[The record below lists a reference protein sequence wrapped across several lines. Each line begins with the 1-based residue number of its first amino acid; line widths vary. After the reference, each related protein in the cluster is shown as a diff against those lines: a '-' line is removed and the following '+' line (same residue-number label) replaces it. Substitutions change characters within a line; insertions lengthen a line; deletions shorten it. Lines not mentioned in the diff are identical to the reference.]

1 MEEILVIGVNTRPVV
16 ESAFRLGY
24 RVYSA
29 GYYCTA
35 DFKHYTERRCILRER
50 SGESCGRF
58 HENFTQEKLLEAASD
73 FIERADGIIPLTG
86 APPIPGGKVLG
97 NSRVDHVEDKYRLYR
112 RIRNSYPTPETHLIS
127 DPSEAMEIVA
137 AGEKKYIAKPV
148 SGAGGFGVT
157 EFSEGDGKFLLQEYI
172 EGIPV
177 SASVLSTGEEA
188 ITVLT
193 SRQIIDRGVPGFE
206 GQFIYAGN
214 MTPGPSGEIEDLASD
229 LILDLSLRGSNGVDL
244 IMRDS
249 ELYVIEVN
257 PRIQGT
263 FECAEASLGINMVDA
278 HIRACMG
285 ELIEKPD
292 PVRYAVKRILYAPA
306 RCLVGE
312 IKTRGVHDL
321 PVPGAIIE
329 EGEPLLTVLASH
341 NSMEAAE
348 NLASTICSRV
358 KKELHYLQCPTPR
371 PQGA

>member
-1 MEEILVIGVNTRPVV
+1 MEKLLIIGVNTRPVA
-16 ESAFRLGY
+16 ESAFRAGY
-24 RVYSA
+24 SVYSA
-29 GYYCTA
+29 SYYCTL
-35 DFKHYTERRCILRER
+35 DFRGYTERRCILQER
-50 SGESCGRF
+50 RGESCGRF
-58 HENFTQEKLLEAASD
+58 QENFSTEKLLEAASD
-73 FIERADGIIPLTG
+73 FIGMADGIIPLTG
-86 APPIPGGKVLG
+86 APGLPEDKVLG
-97 NSRVDHVEDKYRLYR
+97 NQHAEHVEDKYRLYR

-127 DPSEAMEIVA
+127 DPAEAMEIVA

-157 EFSEGDGKFLLQEYI
+157 DHHEMDGEFILQEYI
-172 EGIPV
+172 EGVPV
-177 SASVLSTGEEA
+177 SASVLSTGEDA

-214 MTPGPSGEIEDLASD
+214 ITPGPSGEIEELASD

-278 HIRACMG
+278 HIRACRG
-285 ELIEKPD
+285 ELIEKPE
-292 PVRYAVKRILYAPA
+292 PRRYAVKRIIYAPA
-306 RCLVGE
+306 RCRVGE

-321 PVPGAIIE
+321 PLPGAIIE
-329 EGEPLLTVLASH
+329 EGEPLVTVLASH

-348 NLASTICSRV
+348 NLASIICSRV
-358 KKELHYLQCPTPR
+358 RKELNYLR
-371 PQGA
+371 R

>member
-1 MEEILVIGVNTRPVV
+1 MEELLVIGVNTRPVA

-35 DFKHYTERRCILRER
+35 DFKHYTERRCMLNER

-58 HENFTQEKLLEAASD
+58 HENFSQEKLLEAAAD
-73 FIERADGIIPLTG
+73 FIDRADGIIPLTG
-86 APPIPGGKVLG
+86 APQLPWGKVIG
-97 NSRVDHVEDKYRLYR
+97 NSRTDHVEDKYRLYR
-112 RIRNSYPTPETHLIS
+112 RIRKSYPTPETHLIS
-127 DPSEAMEIVA
+127 DPAEAMEIVS

-157 EFSEGDGKFLLQEYI
+157 DHHEMDGEFILQEYI
-172 EGIPV
+172 EGVPV

-188 ITVLT
+188 MTVLT
-193 SRQIIDRGVPGFE
+193 SRQIIDRKVPGFE

-214 MTPGPSGEIEDLASD
+214 ITPGPSGEIEELASD

-285 ELIEKPD
+285 ELIEKPE
-292 PVRYAVKRILYAPA
+292 PQRYAVKRIIYAPA
-306 RCLVGE
+306 RCRVGE
-312 IKTRGVHDL
+312 IETPGAHDL
-321 PVPGAIIE
+321 PVKGAIIE
-329 EGEPLLTVLASH
+329 EGEPLVTVLATHRSR
-341 NSMEAAE
+341 EDAE
-348 NLASTICSRV
+348 RLASGICSRV
-358 KKELHYLQCPTPR
+358 KEEIHYL
-371 PQGA
+371 